1 MKLKSILMIVAFAL
15 LASCSNPES
24 LLKKYESACKS
35 GNSVKAT
42 LILEKM
48 EEKYPNDAYWTAEQM
63 VRIGNATLT
72 LTEKATKDALNA
84 FDAFDEMDDDED
96 DDDLF

>member
-24 LLKKYESACKS
+24 LLKKYESACES
-35 GNSVKAT
+35 GNSVKAA
-42 LILEKM
+42 LILEEI
-48 EEKYPNDAYWTAEQM
+48 EEKSDWTAEQM

-72 LTEKATKDALNA
+72 LTEKVTKDALNA

>member
-1 MKLKSILMIVAFAL
+1 MKLKSILMIAAVAL

-24 LLKKYESACKS
+24 LLKKYESACES
-35 GNSVKAT
+35 GNSVKAA
-42 LILEKM
+42 LILEEM
-48 EEKYPNDAYWTAEQM
+48 EEKYPNDADWTAEQM

-84 FDAFDEMDDDED
+84 FDAFDEMDEDED